1 MESTNVIRK
10 RRRRTG
16 PVFIR
21 VFTRLLMPTKP
32 FTNLELQN
40 PAIDKLYMQQ
50 FPDRMFHIFST
61 PKSPFLTNEFYVAQR
76 RRSADQEALNCE
88 TFGREMEISTLAA
101 RTLAVV
107 VASSDKNNEL
117 FFSLPNGE
125 PEILTFGNKWK
136 IKQGQRRSNYQLRIR
151 REQVSCAF
159 FTVLLQG
166 DGGAFLCLVFA
177 RNE

>member
-1 MESTNVIRK
+1 
-10 RRRRTG
+10 
-16 PVFIR
+16 
-21 VFTRLLMPTKP
+21 
-32 FTNLELQN
+32 
-40 PAIDKLYMQQ
+40 
-50 FPDRMFHIFST
+50 
-61 PKSPFLTNEFYVAQR
+61 
-76 RRSADQEALNCE
+76 
-88 TFGREMEISTLAA
+88 MEISTLAA

-177 RNE
+177 RNEWSTICILRKEERKMTTDAAFKTPHFNLSCAEVRSVGYSIFQLISEYTFFVIMGSFQDGG